1 MLLYLVQHAEAK
13 KEEEDPA
20 RPLSEKG
27 LSDIRKIAFYLS
39 RLDVSIG
46 QIQHS
51 TKLRA
56 KQTADVLSEN
66 LKPSKG
72 LRETDGLAP
81 LDDPKIWEERLKS
94 KAEDL
99 MLVGH
104 LPHLGRLT
112 SLLICG
118 EPEGKVISFKMAG
131 VVCLER
137 DERDGWSLRWMVIP
151 DMLPDLKTDGRD
163 DSDIYSTDLGL

>member
-27 LSDIRKIAFYLS
+27 LSDIRKITFYLS

-46 QIQHS
+46 QILHS

-56 KQTADVLSEN
+56 KQTAEVLSEN
-66 LKPSKG
+66 LKPSMG
-72 LRETDGLAP
+72 LLETDGLAP
-81 LDDPKIWEERLKS
+81 LDDPGIWKERLKS
-94 KAEDL
+94 VAEDL

-118 EPEGKVISFKMAG
+118 DPEKNVVSFKMAG
-131 VVCLER
+131 VACLER
-137 DERDGWSLRWMVIP
+137 DEKEVWSLRWMIIP
-151 DMLPDLKTDGRD
+151 DMLPDLKIDGREGAE
-163 DSDIYSTDLGL
+163 IYSGDLGL

>member
-1 MLLYLVQHAEAK
+1 MFLYLVQHAEAK

-20 RPLSEKG
+20 RPLSGKG
-27 LSDIRKIAFYLS
+27 LKDIRKVAFYLS
-39 RLDVSIG
+39 RLDISIE
-46 QIQHS
+46 QILRS
-51 TKLRA
+51 NKLRA
-56 KQTADVLSEN
+56 RQTAEVLSEN
-66 LKPSKG
+66 LKPSRG
-72 LRETDGLAP
+72 LLETDGLAP

-94 KAEDL
+94 VAENL

-118 EPEGKVISFKMAG
+118 QPERSVVSFRMAG

-137 DERDGWSLRWMVIP
+137 DEQDGWSLRWMVTP
-151 DMLPDLKTDGRD
+151 DILPDAKTDGRE
-163 DSDIYSTDLGL
+163 DSDIYSADLGL